1 MVDLE
6 NLDSVDNINDLLS
19 AVKML
24 YDPELGISDIKT
36 AEYKVRIK
44 MIAKKLGMLSAVNE
58 LFKAYS
64 RTFATNTAS
73 GLNVTNGITEETE
86 EWVQD
91 VIKECRLDGKGNVAN
106 EIFNYSSIMEHD
118 PAYETVRMNALTKR
132 PEIIREKGGVVELW
146 NKSDDSNSRGYIQR
160 LYNIYSREMHE
171 DGFRRFLGKRSYHPI
186 KEVIEPIKWDG
197 ESRIPF
203 ILTKW
208 LGVEDSEY
216 AREVARLIFAGGIH
230 RLYEP
235 GCKFDDMAVLIGGQG
250 IGKSTFVRLLAMD
263 DRFYSELTTVDD
275 KKGGELVEG
284 SWIMEVSELLAL
296 TKTKEQ
302 EEVKAFLS
310 RQNDNFRAAYAPWVE
325 SRPRTCIF
333 IGTSNREQFI
343 TDKTGG
349 RRFYPVHCNANDRY
363 LHNHRSE
370 FSEYV
375 RQCWAEALAKI
386 DTDFMAPY
394 ARVDLLSTIQSKQE
408 DAMEDDYRI
417 GMIQDYLDR
426 FSGDYVC
433 LKMLWDVAL
442 DCERIPFSKADQA
455 QLNLLVTNNVHGWE
469 RAGRKYISGYGTQ
482 RAWRKKQ
489 NAQAQK
495 LTYTT
500 PNDRTPF

>member
-6 NLDSVDNINDLLS
+6 NIGAIDNIDDVVE
-19 AVKML
+19 AIRML
-24 YDPELGISDIKT
+24 YDPELGLSDIKIC
-36 AEYKVRIK
+36 ECKLRIK
-44 MIAKKLGMLSAVNE
+44 AIAKKLGLLGAANE
-58 LFKAYS
+58 LFKVYG
-64 RTFATNTAS
+64 RVFDNNTDPSLTA
-73 GLNVTNGITEETE
+73 TNGITDEPE
-86 EWVQD
+86 EWVPS
-91 VIKECRLDGKGNVAN
+91 VVKECRIDGKGNVAN
-106 EIFNYSSIMEHD
+106 EIFNYSAIMEHD

-132 PEIIREKGGVVELW
+132 PEITREKGSIPELW
-146 NKSDDSNSRGYIQR
+146 NKNDDSNSRGYIQR
-160 LYNIYSREMHE
+160 LYKIYSREMHE
-171 DGFRRFLGKRSYHPI
+171 DGFRRFLGKRLYHPI
-186 KEVIEPIKWDG
+186 KEMLEPIKWDG

-216 AREVARLIFAGGIH
+216 TREVARLIFAGGIH

-363 LHNHRSE
+363 LHDHRPE

-408 DAMEDDYRI
+408 EAMEDDYRI

-426 FSGDYVC
+426 FSGEYVC

-455 QLNLLVTNNVHGWE
+455 QLNLLVTNSVHGWE

-482 RAWRKKQ
+482 RAWRRKCSTS
-489 NAQAQK
+489 
-495 LTYTT
+495 TYAPTYNT
-500 PNDRTPF
+500 PNDWTPF

>member
-6 NLDSVDNINDLLS
+6 NIGAIDNIDDVVE
-19 AVKML
+19 AIRML
-24 YDPELGISDIKT
+24 YDPELGLSDIKIC
-36 AEYKVRIK
+36 ECKLRIK
-44 MIAKKLGMLSAVNE
+44 AIAKKLGLLGAANE
-58 LFKAYS
+58 LFKVYG
-64 RTFATNTAS
+64 RVFDNNTDPSLTA
-73 GLNVTNGITEETE
+73 TNGITDEPE
-86 EWVQD
+86 EWVPS
-91 VIKECRLDGKGNVAN
+91 VVKECRIDGKGNVAN
-106 EIFNYSSIMEHD
+106 EIFNYSAIMEHD

-132 PEIIREKGGVVELW
+132 PEITREKGSIPELW
-146 NKSDDSNSRGYIQR
+146 NKNDDSNSRGYIQR
-160 LYNIYSREMHE
+160 LYKIYSREMHE
-171 DGFRRFLGKRSYHPI
+171 DGFRRFLGKRLYHPI
-186 KEVIEPIKWDG
+186 KEMLEPIKWDG

-216 AREVARLIFAGGIH
+216 TREVARLIFAGGIH

-363 LHNHRSE
+363 LHDHRPE

-408 DAMEDDYRI
+408 EAMEDDYRI

-426 FSGDYVC
+426 FSGEYVC
-433 LKMLWDVAL
+433 IKMLWDVAL
-442 DCERIPFSKADQA
+442 DCERVPYSKADQA
-455 QLNLLVTNNVHGWE
+455 QLNLIMSNSVKGWE
-469 RAGRKYISGYGTQ
+469 KAGRKYISGYGQQ
-482 RAWRKKQ
+482 RVWRKKTSCESIEP
-489 NAQAQK
+489 
-495 LTYTT
+495 TYTT
-500 PNDRTPF
+500 PNDWTPF

>member
-6 NLDSVDNINDLLS
+6 NIGAIDNIDDVVE
-19 AVKML
+19 AIRML
-24 YDPELGISDIKT
+24 YDPELGLSDIKIC
-36 AEYKVRIK
+36 ECKLRIK
-44 MIAKKLGMLSAVNE
+44 AIAKKLGLLGAANE
-58 LFKAYS
+58 LFKVYG
-64 RTFATNTAS
+64 RVFDNNTDPSLTA
-73 GLNVTNGITEETE
+73 TNGITDEPE
-86 EWVQD
+86 EWVPS
-91 VIKECRLDGKGNVAN
+91 VVKECRIDGKGNVAN
-106 EIFNYSSIMEHD
+106 EIFNYSAIMEHD

-132 PEIIREKGGVVELW
+132 PEITREKGSIPELW
-146 NKSDDSNSRGYIQR
+146 NKNDDSNSRGYIQR
-160 LYNIYSREMHE
+160 LYKIYSREMHE
-171 DGFRRFLGKRSYHPI
+171 DGFRRFLGKRLYHPI
-186 KEVIEPIKWDG
+186 KEMLEPIKWDG

-216 AREVARLIFAGGIH
+216 TREVARLIFAGGIH

-363 LHNHRSE
+363 LHDHRPE

-408 DAMEDDYRI
+408 EAMEDDYRI

-426 FSGDYVC
+426 FSGEYVC

-455 QLNLLVTNNVHGWE
+455 QLNLLVTNSVHGWE

-482 RAWRKKQ
+482 RAWRRKCSTSTD
-489 NAQAQK
+489 AP
-495 LTYTT
+495 TYNT
-500 PNDRTPF
+500 PNDWTPF